1 MCIGYY
7 KLTKL
12 YSVSISPVIYQS
24 EEDPDILRICHCD
37 SPIIEAYPKNLPDS
51 TCSKRAKA
59 RGLGQKV
66 ISFALFGEYFGD
78 DGQPNWYSQGA
89 WDNAEL
95 LPVYYGSDWIMRL
108 YHNQVG
114 FDEKE
119 MRFLCDLK
127 CNHSHVD
134 LCYVGNIPHYEQIE
148 EHPGTLW
155 RFLPMGDPLVDVFHV
170 RDLDSRPSDRETA
183 ALAEFHES
191 QEQFHILRDHRNHR
205 AAILAGMWGGK
216 PSIDR
221 IGMTTLLRKML
232 TASNKFRDHAQD
244 KVFDQFIL
252 TEALFPAI
260 KGYILCGHSRLPAQ
274 WNLTTLSELK
284 CSDMP
289 NHIEMFV
296 LHHADPNT
304 TWTGYT
310 VDKNPAPTTG
320 ETGYPRPSIR
330 HSCSCNRD
338 EASLIFLVSRLDH
351 NRSATAL
358 ARGHALGIKLIEFT
372 NSAQMQV

>member
-1 MCIGYY
+1 MARSLRRVPILLLFLLGIGYY

-260 KGYILCGHSRLPAQ
+260 KDVAMAHDSFHCGLFRVHSVRPFPTSRPMEPYNFIGAQ
-274 WNLTTLSELK
+274 
-284 CSDMP
+284 
-289 NHIEMFV
+289 MF
-296 LHHADPNT
+296 
-304 TWTGYT
+304 
-310 VDKNPAPTTG
+310 
-320 ETGYPRPSIR
+320 
-330 HSCSCNRD
+330 
-338 EASLIFLVSRLDH
+338 
-351 NRSATAL
+351 
-358 ARGHALGIKLIEFT
+358 GHAKPYRDVCPPPCRPKHHMDWLHC
-372 NSAQMQV
+372 